1 MGLWNNDE
9 ARQFFRDNGLPE
21 QYNDGMREYLR
32 LLLGSTQ
39 SLPDLMR
46 SFYRTYGSWDFVSL
60 IAPTT
65 ALSLTDGSLD
75 ASFTF
80 TRASTGYYYDSSGTL
95 VSAAIDAPRFDYN
108 PDTLEIKGLLIENAA
123 TNLTNYSEEADNAW
137 WAKQAVTISANTTTA
152 PDGTLTADSM
162 VETAVSNSHG
172 IDRTS
177 IIASLTLGDYVTSSV
192 FVKQGSGDRRLQLV
206 FGGTAFATA
215 SYCNFNLATET
226 VTLGTQSTVRSAT
239 MTALPNGWYRCTFT
253 VQADVTGS
261 VRPFFRLA
269 NSNSTT
275 LNSYLGDGTSF
286 IYIWGIQVEQT
297 SYSTSYIQT
306 VATTT
311 TRSADVLSITGAN
324 FSGFWNATEGTVKVV
339 GINDGPVFGKY
350 FSINDGTSNEE
361 IYFNKASNTDV
372 EAFMIDGGVDQMS
385 SSISGTYT
393 DGTTIKMCLGYKQDD
408 SALAINGTD
417 NGGDTLCTIPT
428 VTQTQFSGQNWWL
441 RDFIYYNVKLGNNQ
455 IRSLTNGV

>member
-32 LLLGSTQ
+32 QLLGLNQ

-80 TRASTGYYYDSSGTL
+80 TRASTGYYYDSSGILT
-95 VSAAIDAPRFDYN
+95 SAAIDAPRFDYN
-108 PDTLEIKGLLIENAA
+108 PTTLEIKGLLIENAA

-152 PDGTLTADSM
+152 PDGALTADSM

-206 FGGTAFATA
+206 FGGTAFA
-215 SYCNFNLATET
+215 
-226 VTLGTQSTVRSAT
+226 
-239 MTALPNGWYRCTFT
+239 
-253 VQADVTGS
+253 
-261 VRPFFRLA
+261 
-269 NSNSTT
+269 
-275 LNSYLGDGTSF
+275 
-286 IYIWGIQVEQT
+286 
-297 SYSTSYIQT
+297 
-306 VATTT
+306 
-311 TRSADVLSITGAN
+311 
-324 FSGFWNATEGTVKVV
+324 NA
-339 GINDGPVFGKY
+339 PY
-350 FSINDGTSNEE
+350 
-361 IYFNKASNTDV
+361 
-372 EAFMIDGGVDQMS
+372 
-385 SSISGTYT
+385 
-393 DGTTIKMCLGYKQDD
+393 
-408 SALAINGTD
+408 
-417 NGGDTLCTIPT
+417 
-428 VTQTQFSGQNWWL
+428 
-441 RDFIYYNVKLGNNQ
+441 
-455 IRSLTNGV
+455 